1 MKFSYLLPNSCNIT
15 FIALVFIT
23 PLIFSCKP
31 NLSIYPEIIDGDG
44 VVDAEGN
51 FYPTAIYGDQE
62 WMSENL
68 KTSLYCN
75 GDTIPYLGENKKWVI
90 YDNDPIND
98 SLFGKLYLYGAIY
111 DTANIC
117 PCGWRVPTDADFAKF
132 NNYLGGL
139 YDALPLLKDGGRLG
153 QGDGL
158 WNDNYSA
165 QVDGRSLHFKALPAG
180 YAIGIGTME
189 YKKKDTLTRFW
200 LNYPNDNGEGKNFRI
215 GQFQYVELETFDFKW
230 IYASVRCIKD
240 Y

>member
-1 MKFSYLLPNSCNIT
+1 MNFSYLLPNSCNIT

-31 NLSIYPEIIDGDG
+31 NLSIYPEIIEGAG
-44 VVDAEGN
+44 VTDAEGN

-75 GDTIPYLGENKKWVI
+75 GDTIPFTEENKRWVI

-132 NNYLGGL
+132 NNYLGG
-139 YDALPLLKDGGRLG
+139 YIDAMPKLKAEGPT
-153 QGDGL
+153 
-158 WNDNYSA
+158 WNDNATGDRQYE
-165 QVDGRSLHFKALPAG
+165 GRSSYFRALPAG
-180 YAIGIGTME
+180 TALGKSAKFTG
-189 YKKKDTLTRFW
+189 KDTLTRFW
-200 LNYPNDNGEGKNFRI
+200 LAYPNEGKNFRI
-215 GQFQYVELETFDFKW
+215 GALQYVELQTFKFTW